1 MYQDIRQIGEL
12 SKDGVFIYDFDNENF
27 EYINDNF
34 AALFNLDRKL
44 LIQQPRLTI
53 PLIRSEDT
61 FYLNSQLA
69 DLKKNKTV
77 SGTEFRLQFED
88 GTIRHL
94 SCDAFILGHASLMAG
109 FVKDISKEKEHED
122 YIINYGARKD
132 TLLDMMTHNLSGPLL
147 LSQNILAWMQ
157 ETYKHKAPGEISS
170 QLLMIQ
176 ENTKHCLEI
185 VNDFL
190 KEEHLESERI
200 YVRKTR
206 FDLLDRIRVTL
217 EKLIATN
224 KNKTFRLIT
233 DLEHLNIYTDSV
245 KFFQVIHNLLSNS
258 IKFSPENAQIDLIVE
273 ETPATFIIRVRD
285 TGIGI
290 PAHLHDRL
298 FEKRTPAG
306 RKGIN
311 NEASTGLGLS
321 IVKALVDLMGG
332 KVYFESEENKGST
345 FSVEL
350 PKD

>member
-12 SKDGVFIYDFDNENF
+12 SKDGVFIYDLDKEGF

-61 FYLNSQLA
+61 FYLNSRLA

-88 GTIRHL
+88 GRIRHL

-109 FVKDISKEKEHED
+109 FVKDITKDKEHED
-122 YIINYGARKD
+122 YIINYGAKKD

-157 ETYKHKAPGEISS
+157 ETYKHKTPGEISS
-170 QLLMIQ
+170 QLLLIQ
-176 ENTKHCLEI
+176 ENTRHCLDI
-185 VNDFL
+185 INDFL

-200 YVRKTR
+200 YVKKTR
-206 FDLLDRIRVTL
+206 FDLLERIKATL

-233 DLEHLNIYTDSV
+233 DLENLNICTDSV
-245 KFFQVIHNLLSNS
+245 KFFQVIHNLLSNA
-258 IKFSPENAQIDLIVE
+258 IKFSPENARIDLIVE

-285 TGIGI
+285 SGIGI
-290 PAHLHDRL
+290 PVNLHGRL
-298 FEKRTPAG
+298 FEKRTPSG

-311 NEASTGLGLS
+311 NEPSSGLGLS
-321 IVKALVDLMGG
+321 IVKALVELMEG
-332 KVYFESEENKGST
+332 KVYFESEEHKGST
-345 FSVEL
+345 FSIEL
-350 PKD
+350 PKE